1 MSTNEEAN
9 QKQEEK
15 KELTPDP
22 TDKDKINMKIALIPR
37 VLIRNSPKNDQ
48 SNDPMENEAKK
59 DSMTPLPE
67 KEEEK
72 VNEIT
77 PKPPENEM
85 HEPQANEEE
94 NKMEIEKKKNHKKKK
109 KRTQKKKRKIPK

>member
-22 TDKDKINMKIALIPR
+22 TDKDKTNMKIALIPR

-48 SNDPMENEAKK
+48 SNDPIENDPKK

-94 NKMEIEKKKNHKKKK
+94 NKMEIEK
-109 KRTQKKKRKIPK
+109 IPK